1 MPVAEPCIQDI
12 TGQGKL
18 YRCVAVM
25 HARTDQ
31 AMSMATGR
39 AAWLQVSGDDDM
51 KVQRRRSYVRER
63 DGPLNCLP
71 FLGHGN
77 RGSRDGRQFTALRR
91 RPFFS
96 IF

>member
-51 KVQRRRSYVRER
+51 KSAEAPFLCKRKGRA
-63 DGPLNCLP
+63 LNCLP